1 MYRFLFSEENRSEP
15 ISTALQCPDD
25 PSVLR
30 WSWPMSKNSFERAW
44 LFWGNQHQ
52 LSNRRKQI
60 LHFDLNPKAR
70 SDNGWGKWRV
80 FIVSFSNTINKNLST
95 IVASFFL
102 KIHLHKQFPNMNLT
116 LCKIHVNDSS
126 ERKEN
131 PDSSIE
137 LSSIGWL
144 LFFFV
149 FVDCYMSNLI
159 DGRSFIL
166 LPLRSFST
174 DISLTVKW

>member
-1 MYRFLFSEENRSEP
+1 
-15 ISTALQCPDD
+15 
-25 PSVLR
+25 
-30 WSWPMSKNSFERAW
+30 
-44 LFWGNQHQ
+44 
-52 LSNRRKQI
+52 
-60 LHFDLNPKAR
+60 
-70 SDNGWGKWRV
+70 
-80 FIVSFSNTINKNLST
+80 
-95 IVASFFL
+95 
-102 KIHLHKQFPNMNLT
+102 MNLT